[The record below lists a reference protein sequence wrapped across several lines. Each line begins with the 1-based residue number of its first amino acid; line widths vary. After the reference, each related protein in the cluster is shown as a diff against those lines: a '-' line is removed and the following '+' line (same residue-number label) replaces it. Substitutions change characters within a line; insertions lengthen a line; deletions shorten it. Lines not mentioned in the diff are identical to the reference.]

1 MTGATPSG
9 SSPDETP
16 ALGVARVTRSVL
28 RRLLDG
34 VERVGNA
41 VPHPA
46 TLFIG
51 LSLVVVALSAI
62 LARLGMTV
70 IHPGTGDPVAVVNL
84 LSAASLRRLAFEVVP
99 NFTGFAPLGPV
110 LVSLLGLSVS
120 ERSGLLGAVVRV
132 IVETTPARLL
142 TVAVVFAGANAHT
155 AGDVGYVLLLPLA
168 AAMFHG
174 VGRHPVAGL
183 AAAFAGVSGGFAA
196 NLLLSPTDLVLA
208 GLTQESA
215 RLVDAS
221 YVVAPTASYWFLAAS
236 VGLVTLVGTVV
247 TERVVEPRL
256 GRYTGRVE
264 APANAA
270 LTAAE
275 RRGLRWAGLVVL
287 VLAAFVAWGVAPA
300 DGFLRDPANAGVL
313 GSVLVRGLVALL
325 FIFGVLPGVAY
336 GIAAGTIR
344 RDADVYRGMQQ
355 SMETV
360 ASYLVVVFF
369 IAQFVALLS
378 WSNLAIVAGVRGAA
392 FLRALDLG
400 PIPLL
405 IMLVF
410 VTAAVDLIL
419 GSASAKWAMLA
430 PVLVP
435 MFMLLGYSP
444 ELTQTAYRVGDSL
457 TNIITPLASNFP
469 LVLMFLQRYDEKAGI
484 GTLTALMLPYS
495 LANAVC
501 WTAMLVAWVWA
512 GLATGPGAPLFLR

>member
-1 MTGATPSG
+1 M
-9 SSPDETP
+9 
-16 ALGVARVTRSVL
+16 
-28 RRLLDG
+28 
-34 VERVGNA
+34 
-41 VPHPA
+41 
-46 TLFIG
+46 
-51 LSLVVVALSAI
+51 
-62 LARLGMTV
+62 
-70 IHPGTGDPVAVVNL
+70 
-84 LSAASLRRLAFEVVP
+84 
-99 NFTGFAPLGPV
+99 
-110 LVSLLGLSVS
+110 
-120 ERSGLLGAVVRV
+120 
-132 IVETTPARLL
+132 
-142 TVAVVFAGANAHT
+142 
-155 AGDVGYVLLLPLA
+155 LLLPLA

-208 GLTQESA
+208 GLTQVSA

-236 VGLVTLVGTVV
+236 VGLVTLAGTVV

-256 GRYTGRVE
+256 GRYTGCVE

-287 VLAAFVAWGVAPA
+287 VLALFVAWGVAPA
-300 DGFLRDPANAGVL
+300 DGFLRDPAQPGVL

-325 FIFGVLPGVAY
+325 FVFGVLPGVAY
-336 GIAAGTIR
+336 GVSAGTIR

-360 ASYLVVVFF
+360 AGYLVVVFF
-369 IAQFVALLS
+369 VAQFVALLS
-378 WSNLAIVAGVRGAA
+378 WSNLAIVVGVRSAA
-392 FLRALDLG
+392 LLRALDLG

-405 IMLVF
+405 IMLVL

-495 LANAVC
+495 LANALC

-512 GLATGPGAPLFLR
+512 GLPTGPGAPLFLW

>member
-1 MTGATPSG
+1 MNARPGA
-9 SSPDETP
+9 
-16 ALGVARVTRSVL
+16 L

-34 VERVGNA
+34 VERLGNA

-46 TLFIG
+46 TLFVG
-51 LSLVVVALSAI
+51 LSVVVVALSA
-62 LARLGMTV
+62 LCARIGVTV
-70 IHPGTGDPVAVVNL
+70 THPGTGATVAVANL
-84 LSAASLRRLAFEVVP
+84 LSPAMLRRLAFELVP

-110 LVSLLGLSVS
+110 LVSLLGLSVA
-120 ERSGLLGAVVRV
+120 ERSGLRGAVVRV
-132 IVETTPARLL
+132 IVETTPARWL
-142 TVAVVFAGANAHT
+142 TFAVVFAGANAHT

-215 RLVDAS
+215 RLVDAT
-221 YVVAPTASYWFLAAS
+221 YTVAPTASYWFLAAS
-236 VGLVTLVGTVV
+236 VGLVSLVGTVV

-256 GRYTGRVE
+256 GRYAGGVA
-264 APANAA
+264 APPDAA
-270 LTAAE
+270 LSAAE
-275 RRGLRWAGLVVL
+275 RRGLRWAGLAVL
-287 VLAAFVAWGVAPA
+287 VVALLVAWGVAPA
-300 DGFLRDPANAGVL
+300 DGFLRDPETPGVL

-325 FIFGVLPGVAY
+325 FAFGVVPGLVY
-336 GIAAGTIR
+336 GVAAGTIR

-360 ASYLVVVFF
+360 AGYLVVVFF

-392 FLRALDLG
+392 FLRALELG

-405 IMLVF
+405 LMLVL
-410 VTAAVDLIL
+410 VTAAVDLVL

-457 TNIITPLASNFP
+457 TNIVTPLASNFP

-484 GTLTALMLPYS
+484 GTLTALMVPYS

>member
-1 MTGATPSG
+1 MTTATHG
-9 SSPDETP
+9 
-16 ALGVARVTRSVL
+16 RVGGLL

-34 VERVGNA
+34 VEHVGNA

-46 TLFIG
+46 TLFVL
-51 LSLVVVALSAI
+51 LSVVVVVLSAV
-62 LARLGMTV
+62 AAGMGVAAT
-70 IHPGTGDPVAVVNL
+70 HPATGESVAVVNL
-84 LSAASLRRLAFEVVP
+84 LSAAGLRRLALDLVP

-132 IVETTPARLL
+132 LVETTPARFL
-142 TVAVVFAGANAHT
+142 TLGVVFAGANAHT

-168 AAMFHG
+168 AAVFHG

-208 GLTQESA
+208 GLTQEAA
-215 RLVDAS
+215 RLVHPAA
-221 YVVAPTASYWFLAAS
+221 VVAPTASYWFLAAS
-236 VGLVTLVGTVV
+236 VLLVTVVGTLV

-256 GRYTGRVE
+256 GAYRGTAA
-264 APANAA
+264 APPAER

-275 RRGLRWAGLVVL
+275 RRGLRWAGLTVLLLGAVV
-287 VLAAFVAWGVAPA
+287 VWGVVPA
-300 DGFLRDPANAGVL
+300 DGFLRDPERPGVL

-325 FIFGVLPGVAY
+325 FVFGVVPGVVY
-336 GIAAGTIR
+336 GVLAGTLR
-344 RDADVYRGMQQ
+344 RDADVYRGMQKG
-355 SMETV
+355 METV
-360 ASYLVVVFF
+360 AGYLVVVFF

-405 IMLVF
+405 IALVL

-435 MFMLLGYSP
+435 MFLLLGYSP

-469 LVLMFLQRYDEKAGI
+469 LVLMFLQRYDEKAGV
-484 GTLTALMLPYS
+484 GTLTALMVPYS
-495 LANAVC
+495 LANVVC
-501 WTAMLVAWVWA
+501 WTAMLVVWVWL
-512 GLATGPGAPLFLR
+512 GWPTGPGAPLFVGP

>member
-1 MTGATPSG
+1 MSAPLGAGSDAPPTGSRG
-9 SSPDETP
+9 
-16 ALGVARVTRSVL
+16 GVL
-28 RRLLDG
+28 RRLLDA
-34 VERVGNA
+34 VERIGNA

-46 TLFIG
+46 TLFLA
-51 LSLVVVALSAI
+51 LSAVVALLSA
-62 LARLGMTV
+62 LAAAGGVAAT
-70 IHPGTGDPVAVVNL
+70 HPGTGEPVPVVNL
-84 LSAASLRRLAFEVVP
+84 LSAGVVRRLALELVP
-99 NFTGFAPLGPV
+99 NFIGFAPLGPV
-110 LVSLLGLSVS
+110 LVSLLGLSVA
-120 ERSGLLGAVVRV
+120 EQSGLLGVVVRLLV
-132 IVETTPARLL
+132 ARTSARFL
-142 TVAVVFAGANAHT
+142 TLAVVFAGVNAHT

-168 AAMFHG
+168 AALFHG

-215 RLVDAS
+215 RLVDAA

-236 VGLVTLVGTVV
+236 VGLVTLVATVV

-256 GRYTGRVE
+256 GTYRGTVA
-264 APANAA
+264 APAGAA
-270 LTAAE
+270 LTERE
-275 RRGLRWAGLVVL
+275 RRGLRWAGLVVCAL
-287 VLAAFVAWGVAPA
+287 VALVAWGVVPA
-300 DGFLRDPANAGVL
+300 DGFLRDPEKPGVL

-325 FIFGVLPGVAY
+325 FVFGVLPGIAY
-336 GIAAGTIR
+336 GAATGTMR
-344 RDADVYRGMQQ
+344 RDADVYRGMQR
-355 SMETV
+355 SLETL
-360 ASYLVVVFF
+360 AGYLVVVFF

-378 WSNLAIVAGVRGAA
+378 WSNLALVLAVHGAD
-392 FLRALDLG
+392 FLRGLALG
-400 PIPLL
+400 PVPLL
-405 IMLVF
+405 LMLVV
-410 VTAAVDLIL
+410 VTAVTDLIL

-469 LVLMFLQRYDEKAGI
+469 LVLMFLQRYDERAGI

-495 LANAVC
+495 LANVVC

-512 GLATGPGAPLFLR
+512 GLATGPGAPLFLGR